1 VHRTLKITYKSAWF
15 LCHRIREAMRTGGL
29 GPLGGEGKV
38 VEADETYFGNV
49 PEATRRASPQRRGR
63 PYTKGGKVG
72 VGGSSSG
79 QGRLPESLH
88 FAESDVI
95 LGAVRAR
102 SVHKVS
108 YGHNCNWA
116 AA

>member
-1 VHRTLKITYKSAWF
+1 
-15 LCHRIREAMRTGGL
+15 MRTGFRISSLAPSGL
-29 GPLGGEGKV
+29 AVESVSDSPDSIILTVRSEAGTTKCPLCGTASRRIHSRYARQV
-38 VEADETYFGNV
+38 ADL
-49 PEATRRASPQRRGR
+49 P
-63 PYTKGGKVG
+63 
-72 VGGSSSG
+72 SSSG

-102 SVHKVS
+102 SVHKVD
-108 YGHNCNWA
+108 YGRNCDWA